1 MTIVALG
8 MPGGFSAW
16 GFEALR
22 LLLQV
27 TRPEHVQHW
36 IDRFDGYELD
46 PDARAFVCS
55 QFPSRGLRTAMLE
68 HALPAILFTTS
79 AAEAV
84 SHQLAHHQGSLLE
97 AVRTVG
103 ASVALIGD
111 CRGQG
116 RTLVLDEFDALGA
129 EQLVLVLALHLE
141 ISLPGSALAAVFA
154 ALGPPPTRQTAARP
168 LTEREEATVTPV
180 LDSAVAHLRDPTA
193 PLGSV
198 WPHRIFLSGDKP
210 DQEAPLV
217 TDATGGSRI
226 LYYGPYLHL
235 AEGHWRAKLT
245 LGFTREAVGLPLK
258 IAAYGPQLLGEA
270 RLRPSQ
276 EGIFAAEFSFPV
288 AEPEHPVEFHI
299 RTEEGAI
306 EGRIALGQAELTHLG
321 PAHPAR

>member
-116 RTLVLDEFDALGA
+116 RTLVLDEFDGLGA

-154 ALGPPPTRQTAARP
+154 ALGPRQPVKPLRAPSPNGKRQRSRP
-168 LTEREEATVTPV
+168 
-180 LDSAVAHLRDPTA
+180 SSTA
-193 PLGSV
+193 P
-198 WPHRIFLSGDKP
+198 
-210 DQEAPLV
+210 
-217 TDATGGSRI
+217 SRI
-226 LYYGPYLHL
+226 CAIRRH
-235 AEGHWRAKLT
+235 RS
-245 LGFTREAVGLPLK
+245 
-258 IAAYGPQLLGEA
+258 A
-270 RLRPSQ
+270 RSGRTASSFQATSQ
-276 EGIFAAEFSFPV
+276 
-288 AEPEHPVEFHI
+288 I
-299 RTEEGAI
+299 R
-306 EGRIALGQAELTHLG
+306 R
-321 PAHPAR
+321 RRS